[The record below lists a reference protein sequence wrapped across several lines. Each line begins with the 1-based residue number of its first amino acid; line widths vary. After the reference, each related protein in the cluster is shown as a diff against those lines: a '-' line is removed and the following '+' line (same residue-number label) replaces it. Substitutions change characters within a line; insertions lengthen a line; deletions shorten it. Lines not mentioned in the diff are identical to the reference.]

1 MNAPIRPT
9 TRNTVYSVPSCSAP
23 ARISSFDQKPAS
35 GNRPM
40 SAAVQMT
47 KVQYVLGMNRFR
59 PPMSSFM
66 SKECTAWAT
75 EPDPR
80 NSPALNMA
88 WVKRWNIAA
97 VQAPTPSAITM

>member
-1 MNAPIRPT
+1 
-9 TRNTVYSVPSCSAP
+9 
-23 ARISSFDQKPAS
+23 
-35 GNRPM
+35 
-40 SAAVQMT
+40 
-47 KVQYVLGMNRFR
+47 MNRFM
-59 PPMSSFM
+59 PPMSFFM

-97 VQAPTPSAITM
+97 VHAPTPSAMTM